1 MTVYLASSSPRRAQ
15 ILTSW
20 GIPFSLVDGH
30 VDEVMREDAP
40 EQSARDNALAKARAG
55 AADVAKGMVIGADTV
70 VACDGHI
77 LGKPADQSEARQ
89 MLLLLEGREHRV
101 ITAMAGIVVPSGRTG
116 LRVSTA
122 RVTMRRLA
130 QDERERYLAN
140 PEYLDKAGA
149 YAVQGLAASFIERT
163 DGPLDTIIGFTMR
176 DFYALC
182 AELNVDVGR

>member
-15 ILTSW
+15 ILASW
-20 GIPFSLVDGH
+20 GIAFSLVDGH

-55 AADVAKGMVIGADTV
+55 AAAVDTGLVIGADTV
-70 VACDGHI
+70 VACDGRI
-77 LGKPADQSEARQ
+77 LGKPVNQSEARQ

-101 ITAMAGIVVPSGRTG
+101 ITAMAGILMPSGTTS
-116 LRVSTA
+116 LRVSTSH
-122 RVTMRRLA
+122 VTMRRLA
-130 QDERERYLAN
+130 PEERERYLAN

-163 DGPLDTIIGFTMR
+163 DGPLDTIVGFTMR